1 MTQSRDVSTPPAPQG
16 ASNSAAAIAEE
27 AAAALKSDAIVQ
39 VRNIFGQLKRVLKQ
53 IALYRHMKERYAE
66 YLQPVYESMTEFLDR
81 YGSLSLKVDALGFKF
96 ESEMVFEDTNR
107 ENNMVYP
114 FWQMGVRLFMFKQGL
129 TQDELLRFLMLSL
142 RNENTTVAEL
152 DILTQLW
159 RSDFRFIEYIVIE
172 NFQVMPDEDV
182 EQVEIEVDKVVA
194 YLYRQ
199 LQSNSEDY
207 MRFARVSADDLELE
221 LNNID
226 QLRGLV
232 VQGVTATAANVSQA
246 QTEILQEQQVIF
258 QKMVMILFQ
267 VLEIGTTPENFEN
280 VSQAFVQLLDV
291 LLFKDDYKT
300 IVKLVK
306 QFELAPEKSYLD
318 EARKEQ
324 IKVLSEAFK
333 NKMGEQERIQTVA
346 QYLNSRAAEDP
357 TSLVKYLSHLG
368 EQALEKIMSV
378 LEHVELPENR
388 ALLNEVL
395 ASIGKNRVALFAQ
408 HFSDPESTLIKDML
422 DVVGRIDP
430 PNKFELFA
438 QVLQHPNPVLRME
451 VLQTIGRNP
460 SKECFAYLKKTIEQ
474 SEEAPLRQVAI
485 RALPNYERALSLPVV
500 LSLISDN
507 KALMKREPGEQ
518 KAIFSAAGQMKNKE
532 TDAIL
537 EGYLS
542 AKKGLLLQKNKE
554 ALKAMVIEA
563 YEQTAS
569 VSGLK
574 LMAEVA
580 KDKKKHSDEIRAK
593 ANTAALKI
601 KAKLLGK

>member
-1 MTQSRDVSTPPAPQG
+1 
-16 ASNSAAAIAEE
+16 
-27 AAAALKSDAIVQ
+27 
-39 VRNIFGQLKRVLKQ
+39 
-53 IALYRHMKERYAE
+53 
-66 YLQPVYESMTEFLDR
+66 
-81 YGSLSLKVDALGFKF
+81 
-96 ESEMVFEDTNR
+96 
-107 ENNMVYP
+107 
-114 FWQMGVRLFMFKQGL
+114 
-129 TQDELLRFLMLSL
+129 
-142 RNENTTVAEL
+142 
-152 DILTQLW
+152 
-159 RSDFRFIEYIVIE
+159 
-172 NFQVMPDEDV
+172 
-182 EQVEIEVDKVVA
+182 
-194 YLYRQ
+194 
-199 LQSNSEDY
+199 
-207 MRFARVSADDLELE
+207 
-221 LNNID
+221 
-226 QLRGLV
+226 
-232 VQGVTATAANVSQA
+232 
-246 QTEILQEQQVIF
+246 
-258 QKMVMILFQ
+258 
-267 VLEIGTTPENFEN
+267 
-280 VSQAFVQLLDV
+280 
-291 LLFKDDYKT
+291 
-300 IVKLVK
+300 
-306 QFELAPEKSYLD
+306 
-318 EARKEQ
+318 
-324 IKVLSEAFK
+324 
-333 NKMGEQERIQTVA
+333 
-346 QYLNSRAAEDP
+346 
-357 TSLVKYLSHLG
+357 
-368 EQALEKIMSV
+368 
-378 LEHVELPENR
+378 
-388 ALLNEVL
+388 
-395 ASIGKNRVALFAQ
+395 
-408 HFSDPESTLIKDML
+408 ML

-485 RALPNYERALSLPVV
+485 RALPDYERALSLPVV

-518 KAIFSAAGQMKNKE
+518 KAIFSTAGQMKNKE